1 MHNSAPFQP
10 ADNPEVVPPVTTETV
25 GQLVQALLRAQQDQE
40 KNWLLGL
47 WVATFPL

>member
-10 ADNPEVVPPVTTETV
+10 AHNPEVVPPVTTETV

-40 KNWLLGL
+40 KTNCWGCE
-47 WVATFPL
+47 